1 MTVYGMRRYSCSYM
15 RRLGAATCIVI
26 AGCATGAPPAP
37 APPSAP
43 TSGATSSPIAAEIAS
58 APTPPGLTRA
68 PAPAVA
74 AATVAVADFEGG
86 SIPADK
92 KTDFWGKALASFM
105 IADLAASKNLRVVD
119 REHLAAVLRE
129 QRLAATDL
137 SDEATR
143 LRVGKILGA
152 KYFIFGTYT
161 IVGDQA
167 ALTARMDAVETGQIV
182 ESKSTTG
189 KEYGM
194 RTLSEQL
201 AADFLSPLDQ
211 VVAAQ
216 EVRSAPLSGGPPAS
230 ARRFFDRGL
239 VYEQKSDYQ
248 GAIDLYTQALSVY
261 PHYTEAR
268 EHLERAS
275 EAAARQ

>member
-1 MTVYGMRRYSCSYM
+1 M
-15 RRLGAATCIVI
+15 
-26 AGCATGAPPAP
+26 
-37 APPSAP
+37 
-43 TSGATSSPIAAEIAS
+43 
-58 APTPPGLTRA
+58 A
-68 PAPAVA
+68 PAPAAA

-105 IADLAASKNLRVVD
+105 IADLAASQNLRVVD

-189 KEYGM
+189 KEYDM

-201 AADFLSPLDQ
+201 AADFLTPLDQ

-230 ARRFFDRGL
+230 ARGFFDKGL
-239 VYEQKSDYQ
+239 VYERQSDYQ
-248 GAIDLYTQALSVY
+248 RAIERYTQALSVY

>member
-1 MTVYGMRRYSCSYM
+1 M
-15 RRLGAATCIVI
+15 
-26 AGCATGAPPAP
+26 
-37 APPSAP
+37 
-43 TSGATSSPIAAEIAS
+43 
-58 APTPPGLTRA
+58 A
-68 PAPAVA
+68 PAPAIV

-92 KTDFWGKALASFM
+92 KTDFWGRALASFM
-105 IADLAASKNLRVVD
+105 IADLAASQNLRVVD

-129 QRLAATDL
+129 QQLGATDL
-137 SDEATR
+137 SDAATR

-167 ALTARMDAVETGQIV
+167 ALTARMDAVETGLIV
-182 ESKSTTG
+182 ESRSATG
-189 KEYGM
+189 KEDDM

-211 VVAAQ
+211 LVAAQ
-216 EVRSAPLSGGPPAS
+216 ELASAPLSSGPPAS
-230 ARRFFDRGL
+230 AREFFNHGL
-239 VYEQKSDYQ
+239 AYEQKNDYQ
-248 GAIDLYTQALSVY
+248 KAIDLYTQALSVY

-268 EHLERAS
+268 EHLQRAS

>member
-1 MTVYGMRRYSCSYM
+1 MGYGKPPLSYT
-15 RRLGAATCIVI
+15 RWLGAAICTMI
-26 AGCATGAPPAP
+26 AGCAA
-37 APPSAP
+37 
-43 TSGATSSPIAAEIAS
+43 GATP
-58 APTPPGLTRA
+58 APTPRSVTASPTLSSTTATEIATALGPSGFTMA
-68 PAPAVA
+68 PAPAMA

-92 KTDFWGKALASFM
+92 KTDFWGRALASFM
-105 IADLAASKNLRVVD
+105 IADLAASQNLRVVD
-119 REHLAAVLRE
+119 REHLAAVLGE
-129 QRLAATDL
+129 QQLGATDL
-137 SDEATR
+137 SDAATR

-167 ALTARMDAVETGQIV
+167 ALTARMDAVETGLIV
-182 ESKSTTG
+182 ESRTATG
-189 KEYGM
+189 KEDDM

-216 EVRSAPLSGGPPAS
+216 ELASTPLSSGPPAS
-230 ARRFFDRGL
+230 AREFFNHGL
-239 VYEQKSDYQ
+239 VYEQKNDYQ
-248 GAIDLYTQALSVY
+248 KAIDLYTQALSVY

-268 EHLERAS
+268 EHLQRAS